1 MECTVERDI
10 FLKSLGH
17 AIGIIEKKTTLP
29 ILSNVLLDVKSSKIK
44 IITTDLESAELIKYA
59 SNAFLATKISFINE
73 LSHLCEKTG
82 ANIESVSEGMGSD
95 ERIGNKFLNVGPG
108 YGGSCFP
115 KDTIAL
121 IRTAQEHGVSSR
133 IVEAVVEV
141 NASQKARMVSK
152 IRNALGGTLTNKKIT
167 VLGLTFKPETDDM
180 RDAPSL
186 TIIPSL
192 LDKGA
197 IIKAHDPQGISEAK
211 NILPENIEYSNDILE
226 IVKESDAIVLMTEW
240 DEYKDLDLDNL
251 RHLMKGDVFVDLR
264 NVYNIDQMESAGFQ
278 YHSIG
283 RSESAS

>member
-1 MECTVERDI
+1 
-10 FLKSLGH
+10 
-17 AIGIIEKKTTLP
+17 
-29 ILSNVLLDVKSSKIK
+29 
-44 IITTDLESAELIKYA
+44 
-59 SNAFLATKISFINE
+59 
-73 LSHLCEKTG
+73 
-82 ANIESVSEGMGSD
+82 
-95 ERIGNKFLNVGPG
+95 
-108 YGGSCFP
+108 
-115 KDTIAL
+115 
-121 IRTAQEHGVSSR
+121 
-133 IVEAVVEV
+133 
-141 NASQKARMVSK
+141 
-152 IRNALGGTLTNKKIT
+152 
-167 VLGLTFKPETDDM
+167 M

>member
-1 MECTVERDI
+1 LKYVYKVAEEISESLTGYTVIVDKSTVPVGTAREVKRLINKNNPNADFDIASNPEFLREGSAINDFMEPDRVILGLESEKAEKY
-10 FLKSLGH
+10 LKNLY
-17 AIGIIEKKTTLP
+17 APLIEKNT
-29 ILSNVLLDVKSSKIK
+29 S

-82 ANIESVSEGMGSD
+82 ANIKSVSEGMGLD
-95 ERIGNKFLNVGPG
+95 DRIGSKFLNVGPG

-152 IRNALGGTLTNKKIT
+152 IKHALGGTLINKKIS

-180 RDAPSL
+180 RDAPSFD
-186 TIIPSL
+186 IIPSL
-192 LDKGA
+192 LDKGCN
-197 IIKAHDPQGISEAK
+197 IKAHDPTGINEAK
-211 NILPENIEYSNDILE
+211 NISP
-226 IVKESDAIVLMTEW
+226 
-240 DEYKDLDLDNL
+240 
-251 RHLMKGDVFVDLR
+251 
-264 NVYNIDQMESAGFQ
+264 
-278 YHSIG
+278 
-283 RSESAS
+283 